1 MQILDDKQSRLLDT
15 VRGYESCAVAFSGGV
30 DSAVVCQAAA
40 LALGDRAVAI
50 TGSSNSLA
58 AGELESAREVA
69 RQIGIRHEV
78 IETAEFQQADYTRNA
93 ADRCFHCKT
102 ELYGQ
107 MRRVPSGWA
116 CARWPTERN
125 LDDLGD
131 YRPGLKAAADFDVQ
145 ESVGGL
151 WFHEG
156 GCASAGAA
164 LGTARLEQTGGTLS
178 VKSRGLRPTSHSRAI
193 GDDRRGRAIL
203 AQSWFCHGV
212 ACVTTQ
218 EMWRVLEVPLA
229 DVPRL
234 AAEPLRSELVDRLK
248 TIGFRFIALDLEGF
262 RSGNLNQLVSLEGFV
277 EKPPGN

>member
-58 AGELESAREVA
+58 AGERESARELA

-107 MRRVPSGWA
+107 MRRVA
-116 CARWPTERN
+116 ERLGLRTLANGAN

-131 YRPGLKAAADFDVQ
+131 YRPGLKAAADFNVQSPLADCGFMKADVRALARRWELPVWNKPAAPCLSSRVAYGQ
-145 ESVGGL
+145 QVTPERLAMIDVAERFLRRHG
-151 WFHEG
+151 FATVRVRYH
-156 GCASAGAA
+156 AGDV
-164 LGTARLEQTGGTLS
+164 AR
-178 VKSRGLRPTSHSRAI
+178 
-193 GDDRRGRAIL
+193 
-203 AQSWFCHGV
+203 
-212 ACVTTQ
+212 
-218 EMWRVLEVPLA
+218 LEVPLA

>member
-58 AGELESAREVA
+58 AGELESARELA

-107 MRRVPSGWA
+107 MRRVA
-116 CARWPTERN
+116 ERLGLRTLANGAN

-145 ESVGGL
+145 SPLADCGFTKADVRALARRWELPVWNKPAAPCLSSRVAYGQQVTPERLAMIDVAERFLRSHGL
-151 WFHEG
+151 PR
-156 GCASAGAA
+156 C
-164 LGTARLEQTGGTLS
+164 
-178 VKSRGLRPTSHSRAI
+178 
-193 GDDRRGRAIL
+193 
-203 AQSWFCHGV
+203 

-218 EMWRVLEVPLA
+218 EMWRGWKCRWPTCRDWPQSPCGA
-229 DVPRL
+229 NWSIDSR
-234 AAEPLRSELVDRLK
+234 RSAFASSRWTSK
-248 TIGFRFIALDLEGF
+248 A
-262 RSGNLNQLVSLEGFV
+262 FV
-277 EKPPGN
+277 RATSISW